1 VSTPPHINGTA
12 AGWSI
17 IPKGGCR
24 LSEDEDAKTKGDS
37 IVLDPISR
45 TMLYRAGAPE
55 DAGGFEE
62 RSFEGAPGSAG
73 SGQAPACAPV
83 SQAVFGSA

>member
-1 VSTPPHINGTA
+1 VV
-12 AGWSI
+12 AGF
-17 IPKGGCR
+17 R
-24 LSEDEDAKTKGDS
+24 DVDDAKTEGES

-55 DAGGFEE
+55 DAGNFEE
-62 RSFEGAPGSAG
+62 RNFEGAPGSAVW
-73 SGQAPACAPV
+73 GQAPACAPV